1 MTITRIRLFPV
12 ACVAAALTCFA
23 LPACGGTSLSG
34 TYVPKGAGM
43 GNGLVMEKLEFNSGD
58 AVTLTM
64 MEQKIRVTYKV
75 DGKQLL
81 LSANGQQ
88 MVFDIESDGCLN
100 GGSLYGRFCKS

>member
-1 MTITRIRLFPV
+1 
-12 ACVAAALTCFA
+12 
-23 LPACGGTSLSG
+23 
-34 TYVPKGAGM
+34 M
-43 GNGLVMEKLEFNSGD
+43 GNGIVMEKLEFNSGD

-64 MEQKIRVTYKV
+64 MEQKVRVSYKV

-100 GGSLYGRFCKS
+100 GGALYGRFCKS